1 RSGRGHRG
9 PRGDPGRA
17 HHVRGRVRG
26 PPARAEGVHRGRA
39 RRAGLVP
46 GSARGRAVPGV
57 LGDPGVAAPVGRG
70 VGGGAPRPPH
80 AHADPA
86 APGPVREAAGVKG
99 PRGGFAAGV
108 LLFVVG
114 LLVAAQIHLSG
125 GRVMN
130 VPINDYWL
138 SELEQS
144 ACYFLAIIGLNLAL
158 GYTGLFSFAHV
169 SLFAMGAYG
178 SAIAVTHHGLP

>member
-1 RSGRGHRG
+1 
-9 PRGDPGRA
+9 
-17 HHVRGRVRG
+17 
-26 PPARAEGVHRGRA
+26 
-39 RRAGLVP
+39 
-46 GSARGRAVPGV
+46 
-57 LGDPGVAAPVGRG
+57 
-70 VGGGAPRPPH
+70 
-80 AHADPA
+80 

-178 SAIAVTHHGLP
+178 SAIAVTHHGLPVWAGIPIGTAVGALAGAILSLATFRARATTF